1 MSIGSINTN
10 VAAYQGLQNL
20 NAANAALA
28 ATRKQVSTGLLVADT
43 TDGTG
48 LFAVAQDVRSDVGA
62 LTSVN
67 RQLGTA
73 QGLVTTAVTS
83 LTDISGTVANAK
95 ALLVRIADPAS
106 SDAERQNYI
115 QSYKSLVRSVADS
128 VDDSSYDGQTLLGSA
143 AGPVTG
149 TGLTVI
155 HDETGS
161 TSTLTGEDASTL
173 PNTLAT
179 LIGSTFSRSSS
190 GVDTF
195 GPVTPAVAQSSALA
209 ALTSPGP
216 YEAAQSALGT
226 QLSQAGADANAVS
239 ARITLNSA
247 KIDSLDTGLGALV
260 DADLSQES
268 ALLQAQQVKQQL
280 GTQALSIA
288 NQSPQALLSL
298 FKA

>member
-1 MSIGSINTN
+1 M
-10 VAAYQGLQNL
+10 
-20 NAANAALA
+20 
-28 ATRKQVSTGLLVADT
+28 
-43 TDGTG
+43 
-48 LFAVAQDVRSDVGA
+48 
-62 LTSVN
+62 
-67 RQLGTA
+67 
-73 QGLVTTAVTS
+73 
-83 LTDISGTVANAK
+83 ANAK
-95 ALLVRIADPAS
+95 ALLVRISDPAS